1 MANMLRYLALLNAGV
16 WLGAAGFMFIVA
28 YTIFT
33 APEMNAAMQSR
44 PEKGLAGNIFF
55 HRFYLM
61 QYACAGVA
69 SLLLFLEWKI
79 GKFDF
84 PKWRFGL
91 LILIAGLVLAGGL
104 WINPKLEVLFKQ
116 KYPEYFYAEAMKDPN
131 EAGRLKDEA
140 KRAKMEHDKWHRIS
154 EGGYGGAM
162 LLLLFFFAANCR
174 QPPKGRSTRKPR
186 QKVEFRLLPFR

>member
-1 MANMLRYLALLNAGV
+1 MANILRHLALLNAGV
-16 WLGAAGFMFIVA
+16 WLGAAGLMFIVA

-33 APEMNAAMQSR
+33 TPEMDASMQSR

-69 SLLLFLEWKI
+69 ALLLFLEWKI

-104 WINPKLEVLFKQ
+104 WINPKLEILFKK
-116 KYPEYFYAEAMKDPN
+116 KYPEHFFAEAMKDPN

-140 KRAKMEHDKWHRIS
+140 EHAKAEHDKWHRIS
-154 EGGYGGAM
+154 ECGYGGVM

-174 QPPKGRSTRKPR
+174 QPPKGRGTRKPR